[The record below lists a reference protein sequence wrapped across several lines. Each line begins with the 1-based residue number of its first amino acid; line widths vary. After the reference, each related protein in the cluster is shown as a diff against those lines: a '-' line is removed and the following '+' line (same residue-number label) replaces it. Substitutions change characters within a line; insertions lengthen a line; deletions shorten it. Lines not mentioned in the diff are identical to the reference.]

1 MPSERDSG
9 YLAAANER
17 STDAQRLFG
26 AGRHCGAIYMAGY
39 AVECRLKALLEG
51 LGRNFPR
58 AGASGH
64 DLCRLWEAAGFRL
77 RDLKGYRRDFVT
89 TWSTDLRYRSDLP
102 KGADADVLYQG
113 AIELCGY
120 LQTRRHDHR
129 SAGPRRVRCDRALRL
144 PSDPAQEPEAPGEGS
159 PRSELRGEPL
169 RTWR

>member
-17 STDAQRLFG
+17 STDARRLFDT
-26 AGRHCGAIYMAGY
+26 GRHCGAIYMAGY

-64 DLCRLWEAAGFRL
+64 DLYRLWEAAGFRL
-77 RDLKGYRRDFVT
+77 QDLKGYRRDFVM
-89 TWSTDLRYRSDLP
+89 TWSTDLRYQPDLP
-102 KGADADVLYQG
+102 KGANADVLYKG

-120 LQTRRHDHR
+120 LQTRLRNLR
-129 SAGPRRVRCDRALRL
+129 RPVRGPRGASFAGN
-144 PSDPAQEPEAPGEGS
+144 P
-159 PRSELRGEPL
+159 
-169 RTWR
+169 

>member
-17 STDAQRLFG
+17 STDAQRPFG

-77 RDLKGYRRDFVT
+77 RDLKGYRRDFVM

-102 KGADADVLYQG
+102 KGADADVLYRG

-144 PSDPAQEPEAPGEGS
+144 LQTRLRNLRRPVRG
-159 PRSELRGEPL
+159 PRGASFAGNP
-169 RTWR
+169 